1 MKSLK
6 ESLFGDL
13 KQLTEG
19 IFGDNIKSNITTL
32 YDLFGKHIKKF
43 QHTYG
48 EGRGWTHFYNQMAVV
63 REWKKEG
70 RPELSGGFS
79 KTTFPSDLQKFIAV
93 ILKNTIIYKDKI
105 AELSA
110 TSGIIDDKYLN
121 DELDKAGIIWPE
133 DTQWGS
139 QAVGLRR
146 IRVQINYIEGI
157 RAGPDHGVSFNT
169 VGVKKFKGLNT
180 DKIEITIYAYDPK
193 QSGFGSHI
201 WTLLTDLSIND
212 FK

>member
-1 MKSLK
+1 MKSLR
-6 ESLFGDL
+6 ESL
-13 KQLTEG
+13 
-19 IFGDNIKSNITTL
+19 FGDNIKSNITTL

-48 EGRGWTHFYNQMAVV
+48 GGLGWTHFYNQMAVV
-63 REWKKEG
+63 REWKKVG

-93 ILKNTIIYKDKI
+93 ILKNTIIYKNKI
-105 AELSA
+105 AKLSA
-110 TSGIIDDKYLN
+110 TSGIIDDKHLN

-133 DTQWGS
+133 DTQWGA

-157 RAGPDHGVSFNT
+157 PAGPDHGVSFNT

-180 DKIEITIYAYDPK
+180 DKIEIAIYAYDPK
-193 QSGFGSHI
+193 QCGFGSHI